1 MFVHDTFAS
10 CDLLILPSQNI
21 YIIERK
27 IRTFNLSSP
36 IEAFQFASFLIR
48 LQEHTDTLKDLFERK
63 KAEFCLKAKRGQL
76 PRWTKIEQPKELEA
90 ATVLV
95 DAAEDE

>member
-1 MFVHDTFAS
+1 MFVHDTFSS

-27 IRTFNLSSP
+27 ICTFNLSSP

-48 LQEHTDTLKDLFERK
+48 LREHTDTLKDLFERK
-63 KAEFCLKAKRGQL
+63 KAQFCLKAERGQL
-76 PRWTKIEQPKELEA
+76 PKWTKIEQPKEA
-90 ATVLV
+90 ATVPV